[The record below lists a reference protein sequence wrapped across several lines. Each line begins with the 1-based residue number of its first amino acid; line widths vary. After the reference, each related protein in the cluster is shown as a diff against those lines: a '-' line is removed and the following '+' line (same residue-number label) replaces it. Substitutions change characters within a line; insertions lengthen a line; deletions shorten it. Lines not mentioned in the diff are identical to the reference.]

1 MKPFEYNTANLI
13 AALSFYGTVEQ
24 RAGLTLVTSPVAHSA
39 FNVAVIDASAPD
51 QAALLVDLLK
61 RVGDR
66 HQATPA
72 QVALA
77 WNAATNATGYNV
89 KRSLTNGGSYT
100 VIATNLASL
109 AYTNTG
115 LANGMLYY
123 FVVSAT
129 NSAGESLN
137 SSQVSARP
145 VSAMTT
151 ATRNCLWSGRP
162 ITRVGCC
169 KGRPTPPARAW
180 EQTGAPSAAQ
190 IPTTRSRF
198 P

>member
-1 MKPFEYNTANLI
+1 MTISAPPSVPT
-13 AALSFYGTVEQ
+13 
-24 RAGLTLVTSPVAHSA
+24 GLTATA
-39 FNVAVIDASAPD
+39 
-51 QAALLVDLLK
+51 
-61 RVGDR
+61 GD
-66 HQATPA
+66 A

-145 VSAMTT
+145 VSAMSPEMTLDHSNAQLSLVWPADHTGWLLQGQTT
-151 ATRNCLWSGRP
+151 APGQGLGTNWGTVSGSDTNNQNTIP
-162 ITRVGCC
+162 IGTANGSVFFRLTY
-169 KGRPTPPARAW
+169 P
-180 EQTGAPSAAQ
+180 
-190 IPTTRSRF
+190 
-198 P
+198 